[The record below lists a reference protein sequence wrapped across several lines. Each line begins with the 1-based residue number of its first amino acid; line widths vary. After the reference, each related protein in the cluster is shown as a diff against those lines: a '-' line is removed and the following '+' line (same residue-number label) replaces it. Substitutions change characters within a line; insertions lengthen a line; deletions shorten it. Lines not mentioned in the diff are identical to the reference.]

1 VATHFIRC
9 LHLIRHTYLSW
20 HRHAHLARD
29 LVRVL
34 DWLLVA
40 LSVSLGM
47 ALGSSGVTCL
57 ASISFTLNIT
67 LAVFFMMLLMMALIK
82 IRLLSNNFRATV
94 ISGVVLMAAGR
105 ECLHALLNISGVH
118 NLLADSAG
126 YLALVLNWLLVALLV
141 LLGMTL
147 RSTIVAV
154 IASISFTFVE
164 SSITFFID
172 IDNLGVMANKL

>member
-1 VATHFIRC
+1 MG
-9 LHLIRHTYLSW
+9 
-20 HRHAHLARD
+20 
-29 LVRVL
+29 VL

-57 ASISFTLNIT
+57 ASISFTLNMT
-67 LAVFFMMLLMMALIK
+67 LAVFFMMALIK

-126 YLALVLNWLLVALLV
+126 YLALILNWLLVALPVFLFV
-141 LLGMTL
+141 TL
-147 RSTIVAV
+147 W
-154 IASISFTFVE
+154 FT
-164 SSITFFID
+164 
-172 IDNLGVMANKL
+172 